1 MKNKFYAV
9 VTKCGHV
16 GRNNYREV
24 TFPINAKSG
33 KEAAEIARWL
43 PRVKHHKK
51 DAIVRVFEID
61 YEKYKVLIE
70 INHNDLY
77 LNCKNIQEQNM
88 YCSNLYLEI
97 KRMDN
102 EDYDNTEKRMARVIY
117 KQKKKRVIEHDVK
130 AYFRGLSYETSY
142 AV

>member
-61 YEKYKVLIE
+61 YEKYKELREWIMK
-70 INHNDLY
+70 IM
-77 LNCKNIQEQNM
+77 I
-88 YCSNLYLEI
+88 I
-97 KRMDN
+97 
-102 EDYDNTEKRMARVIY
+102 
-117 KQKKKRVIEHDVK
+117 QKKEWHVLSINKRRKE
-130 AYFRGLSYETSY
+130 
-142 AV
+142 

>member
-1 MKNKFYAV
+1 
-9 VTKCGHV
+9 
-16 GRNNYREV
+16 
-24 TFPINAKSG
+24 
-33 KEAAEIARWL
+33 
-43 PRVKHHKK
+43 
-51 DAIVRVFEID
+51 
-61 YEKYKVLIE
+61 
-70 INHNDLY
+70 
-77 LNCKNIQEQNM
+77 M